1 MQRILIFVGILIGC
15 NLYAQPKEQLNL
27 RAMDDFLKL
36 PQGWLFGEA
45 TAIEVNSKG
54 HIFVFNRGDHKLLEF
69 DPDGNFIKEIG
80 AGTATFANP
89 HGLKIDAQDNLWTTD
104 IENQIII
111 KFSPEGKVLM
121 VLGRK
126 GIAGEFMG
134 KWDYTTFDKPTDVAV
149 AANGDIFVA
158 DGYGN
163 SRVVKFNSKDELIKT
178 WGSKG
183 ENIGQFKIP
192 HTITVHEGKV
202 YVGDRENKR
211 IQIFDTDG
219 NFIEQWTNT
228 GYPYSIKILG
238 EHLYSIDGVANKIF
252 KFDLQGN
259 KIGEYGSRGFD
270 SGEMSLPHWID
281 ITDNREIYSRSFILA
296 LSKVYRKIN

>member
-1 MQRILIFVGILIGC
+1 MRGFLIIIGVLVC
-15 NLYAQPKEQLNL
+15 FNIHAQQGEELNL
-27 RAMDDFLKL
+27 RVIDDFLKL
-36 PQGWLFGEA
+36 PEGWLFGEA

-69 DPDGNFIKEIG
+69 DPKGNFIKEIG

-89 HGLKIDAQDNLWTTD
+89 HGLKIDAEDNLWTTD

-111 KFSPEGKVLM
+111 KFNPEGRVLM

-149 AANGDIFVA
+149 SQTGDIFVA

-163 SRVVKFNSKDELIKT
+163 SRVVKFNSKGELIKT

-183 ENIGQFKIP
+183 EDIGQFKIP
-192 HTITVHEGKV
+192 HTITVHDGKV

-219 NFIEQWTNT
+219 NFVEQWTNT

-238 EHLYSIDGVANKIF
+238 GHLYSIDGVANKIF

-259 KIGEYGSRGFD
+259 KVGEYGARGFD

-281 ITDNREIYSRSFILA
+281 ITDDKEIYVAEVLSWRFQKFIE
-296 LSKVYRKIN
+296 K

>member
-1 MQRILIFVGILIGC
+1 MQKTLMIIMLLLSGTL
-15 NLYAQPKEQLNL
+15 LAQPVEKMEL
-27 RAMDDFLKL
+27 RVMDDFLKL
-36 PQGWLFGEA
+36 PEGWLFGEA
-45 TAIEVNSKG
+45 TAIEVNSRG

-69 DPDGNFIKEIG
+69 DAEGNFIKEIG
-80 AGTATFANP
+80 AGNATFANP
-89 HGLKIDAQDNLWTTD
+89 HGLKIDSEDNIWTTD
-104 IENQIII
+104 IENHIII

-134 KWDYTTFDKPTDVAV
+134 KWDYSTFDKPTDVAV
-149 AANGDIFVA
+149 AGNGDIFVA

-163 SRVVKFNSKDELIKT
+163 SRVVKFNSKGELIKS

-183 ENIGQFKIP
+183 ERAGQFKVP
-192 HTITVHEGKV
+192 HTITIHQGKV

-219 NFIEQWTNT
+219 NFIDQWINT

-238 EHLYSIDGVANKIF
+238 DHLYSIDGVANKIF

-259 KIGEYGSRGFD
+259 KIEEYGSRGFD

-281 ITDNREIYSRSFILA
+281 ITDDKEIYVAEVLSWRFQKFIE
-296 LSKVYRKIN
+296 K